1 MMDDDND
8 APPLAEITR
17 LIHDDGL
24 ELGGPVVPPVVQ
36 TSLFTFE
43 SYAALAATFAGERRQ
58 PVYTRVDNPTV
69 RAFEDK
75 VAMLEGAPAA
85 RAFAS
90 GMGAISAAVLALVQA
105 GDRVVCVR
113 HVYPDA
119 YRLFVKL
126 LPRLGVEVEFVD
138 GADTGA
144 VAKALPGA
152 RLLYL
157 ESPTSLVFETQDL
170 PALAVLAREH
180 RVATI
185 ADNSWATPVFQKPLA
200 QGVDL
205 VVHSASKYLSGHSD
219 TVAGIVAGRRE
230 LVDRINDLTFPYL
243 GAKLAPF
250 DAFLLLRGLRTLHLR
265 MRRHQESGL
274 EVARWLAAHP
284 LVTGVH
290 HPGLR
295 EARSGLA
302 GYASLFSLKF
312 DAAVDI
318 PRFCDGLRLFRLGV
332 SWGGHES
339 LAFPAMAGLQQ
350 TGGANAPA
358 AFGVSPRLVRLHI
371 GLEEP
376 ADLIAD
382 LDRAIRLATHDRQGE
397 NG

>member
-1 MMDDDND
+1 MTNDDGL
-8 APPLAEITR
+8 PLLAEITR
-17 LIHDDGL
+17 LIHDGDL
-24 ELGGPVVPPVVQ
+24 APGGPVVPPVVQ

-58 PVYTRVDNPTV
+58 PIYTRVDNPTV

-75 VAMLEGAPAA
+75 VATLEGAPAA

-90 GMGAISAAVLALVQA
+90 GMGAISAAVLALVQS

-126 LPRLGVEVEFVD
+126 LPRLGVKVEFVD
-138 GADTGA
+138 GADTDA
-144 VAKALPGA
+144 VAKALQGA

-170 PALAVLAREH
+170 PTLAGLAREH

-200 QGVDL
+200 HGVDL

-219 TVAGIVAGRRE
+219 TVAGVVAGRRE

-274 EVARWLAAHP
+274 EVARWLAGHP
-284 LVTGVH
+284 LVTRVR

-295 EARSGLA
+295 GAQGLA
-302 GYASLFSLKF
+302 GYASLFSLEL
-312 DAAVDI
+312 DEAVDI

-339 LAFPAMAGLQQ
+339 LVFPAMAGLQQ

-358 AFGVSPRLVRLHI
+358 AFGVSPRLVRLHV

-376 ADLIAD
+376 ADLRAD
-382 LDRAIRLATHDRQGE
+382 LDRAIRLATNHR
-397 NG
+397 

>member
-1 MMDDDND
+1 MTDDDGR
-8 APPLAEITR
+8 PLAEITR

-24 ELGGPVVPPVVQ
+24 EPGGPVVPPVVQ

-58 PVYTRVDNPTV
+58 PIYTRVDNPTV

-90 GMGAISAAVLALVQA
+90 GMGAISAAVLSVVEA
-105 GDRVVCVR
+105 GDRIVCVR

-138 GADTGA
+138 GTDTEA
-144 VAKALPGA
+144 VARALPGV

-170 PALAVLAREH
+170 PTLAALAREH
-180 RVATI
+180 GVVTI

-200 QGVDL
+200 HGVDL

-219 TVAGIVAGRRE
+219 TVAGVVAGRRE
-230 LVDRINDLTFPYL
+230 LVDRINGLTFPYL

-265 MRRHQESGL
+265 MRRHQESGF
-274 EVARWLAAHP
+274 EVARWLAGHP
-284 LVTGVH
+284 LVSRVR
-290 HPGLR
+290 HPGLGV
-295 EARSGLA
+295 ARGLD
-302 GYASLFSLKF
+302 GYASLFSLEL
-312 DAAVDI
+312 DEAVDI

-339 LAFPAMAGLQQ
+339 LAFPTMAGLQQ
-350 TGGANAPA
+350 AGGANAPA
-358 AFGVSPRLVRLHI
+358 EFGVSPRLVRLHV

-376 ADLIAD
+376 ADLVAD
-382 LDRAIRLATHDRQGE
+382 LDRAIRLATHNRQGE
-397 NG
+397 RG

>member
-1 MMDDDND
+1 MRDDDD
-8 APPLAEITR
+8 ALLLAEATR

-24 ELGGPVVPPVVQ
+24 EPGGPVVPPVAQ
-36 TSLFTFE
+36 TSLVTFE

-58 PVYTRVDNPTV
+58 PIYTRVDNPTV

-75 VAMLEGAPAA
+75 MAMLEGAPAA

-90 GMGAISAAVLALVQA
+90 GMGAISAAVLASVQA

-126 LPRLGVEVEFVD
+126 LPRLGIEVEFVD
-138 GADTGA
+138 GADTDA

-170 PALAVLAREH
+170 TTLVGLAREH

-219 TVAGIVAGRRE
+219 TVAGVVAGRRE

-274 EVARWLAAHP
+274 EVARWLARHP
-284 LVTGVH
+284 LVTRVR
-290 HPGLR
+290 HPGLHR
-295 EARSGLA
+295 TGGLA
-302 GYASLFSLKF
+302 GYASLFSLEF

-339 LAFPAMAGLQQ
+339 LAFPAMAGLRQ

-358 AFGVSPRLVRLHI
+358 AFGVSPRLVRLHV

-376 ADLIAD
+376 TDLIAD

-397 NG
+397 SA